1 VPSRRGLRGRPR
13 SLDRFELGALVVL
26 ALLSLWD
33 VVSDLAI
40 ARAHGLVWTRTDGFF
55 AVDQLQYLAWIQSS
69 AHHWLI
75 ADMFVLR
82 PTTADYLQPAILLSG
97 LLVRAGVASWL
108 ALMLWKP
115 VAVIAVTLAAVALTR
130 RCFERTFDRRAA
142 LVLAL
147 FYASLSDVNG
157 SLGVIGDMMSVW
169 QSWGYPFGLLAAALI
184 TAGLIVYADARERGS
199 LTLVPGLLG
208 ALAGL
213 LHPWQGELMFL
224 IVVIAELCGP
234 ARPPATLR
242 ARRAGDRAWARP
254 PALAA
259 VTLALVALPL
269 LYYFGL
275 GHLDAVWRVGQQ
287 RARHTFSATA
297 TLLAAAPLLA
307 CALLGYRGRPRDTLE
322 LLLRAWVPAAVV
334 IWVFSQSALGATP
347 LHAVGGLP
355 LPMAVLAV
363 RGVHRARLDRLR
375 HGRALAVLGIALLTV
390 PATAYCMG
398 YAHTFLR
405 PSPTSGNFVTPSES
419 RALRHLTVVG
429 PRGGVLAAFRLGQVV
444 PGVTGHRTYIGDC
457 LWSEPRCDVRKRT
470 METLLQGEMAPAA
483 ARRFV
488 RGTGAE
494 WLLGGCGARRAAVD
508 RELRGLV
515 SNELPEGCATVWQLK
530 QGRSSSRG
538 GPAQAGGASH
548 YRGGPAQAGG
558 ASHYHPRPYASVRAP
573 RRQ

>member
-1 VPSRRGLRGRPR
+1 VRSRRG
-13 SLDRFELGALVVL
+13 LDRFELGALALL

-33 VVSDLAI
+33 VASDLAI

-69 AHHWLI
+69 ARHGLVG
-75 ADMFVLR
+75 DMFVLR
-82 PTTADYLQPAILLSG
+82 PTSADYLQPAILLSG
-97 LLVRAGVASWL
+97 MLVRAGVASWL

-115 VAVIAVTLAAVALTR
+115 VAVVAITLAAVALSR
-130 RCFERTFDRRAA
+130 RCFQRTFDRRAA

-157 SLGVIGDMMSVW
+157 SLGVIGDMMSMW

-184 TAGLIVYADARERGS
+184 TVGLIGYADARERHR
-199 LTLVPGLLG
+199 TTVVPGLLG
-208 ALAGL
+208 ALAGS

-224 IVVIAELCGP
+224 IVVIAELCR
-234 ARPPATLR
+234 ARTTLR
-242 ARRAGDRAWARP
+242 ALRSGETSAAPIVG
-254 PALAA
+254 LVA
-259 VTLALVALPL
+259 VTLVLVALPL

-275 GHLDAVWRVGQQ
+275 GHLDAVWRAGQQ
-287 RARHTFSATA
+287 RARHSFSATA

-355 LPMAVLAV
+355 LPMAVLSV
-363 RGVHRARLDRLR
+363 RGVHRAGLDRLP
-375 HGRALAVLGIALLTV
+375 RARLLAGLAIALVTV
-390 PATAYCMG
+390 PATVYCMA
-398 YAHTFLR
+398 YAHAFLR
-405 PSPTSGNFVTPSES
+405 PAPSSGNFVTPSES
-419 RALRHLTVVG
+419 RALGYLTAVG

-444 PGVTGHRTYIGDC
+444 PGVTGHRTYVGDC
-457 LWSEPRCDVRKRT
+457 LWSEPRCDARKRA
-470 METLLQGEMAPAA
+470 MQVLLQGRMSPAA

-488 RGTGAE
+488 RGTGAQ
-494 WLLGGCGARRAAVD
+494 WLLTGCGARRGPIA
-508 RELRGLV
+508 RELGGVLANSV
-515 SNELPEGCATVWQLK
+515 PDGCATVWQLR
-530 QGRSSSRG
+530 Q
-538 GPAQAGGASH
+538 PAGHQLS
-548 YRGGPAQAGG
+548 
-558 ASHYHPRPYASVRAP
+558 SHYHAPPYASVRAP

>member
-1 VPSRRGLRGRPR
+1 VRSRRGPR
-13 SLDRFELGALVVL
+13 LDGFELGALVL
-26 ALLSLWD
+26 LGALSLWD
-33 VVSDLAI
+33 VAGDLAI

-75 ADMFVLR
+75 GDEFVLR
-82 PTTADYLQPAILLSG
+82 PTPADYLQPAILLSG
-97 LLVRAGVASWL
+97 LLVRAGVAAWL

-115 VAVIAVTLAAVALTR
+115 VAVLAITLAAVALSR
-130 RCFERTFDRRAA
+130 RCFERPFERRAA

-169 QSWGYPFGLLAAALI
+169 QSWGYPFGLVAVALI
-184 TAGLIVYADARERGS
+184 TAGLIAYAEARRRGR
-199 LTLVPGLLG
+199 LTVVPGVLG
-208 ALAGL
+208 ALAGSI
-213 LHPWQGELMFL
+213 HPWQGELMFL
-224 IVVIAELCGP
+224 IVVIAELCR
-234 ARPPATLR
+234 APATLG
-242 ARRAGDRAWARP
+242 ARRADRAAEAEPPGGAGDGGWARP
-254 PALAA
+254 LGLAA

-275 GHLDAVWRVGQQ
+275 GHLDPVWRAGQQ

-307 CALLGYRGRPRDTLE
+307 AALLGYRGRPRDTLE
-322 LLLRAWVPAAVV
+322 LLLRAWVPAAVL

-363 RGVHRARLDRLR
+363 RGVRRAGLARLR
-375 HGRALAVLGIALLTV
+375 HGRALAVLAIALVTI

-398 YAHTFLR
+398 YAHTFLK
-405 PSPTSGNFVTPSES
+405 PSPTSGNFVTASES
-419 RALRHLTVVG
+419 RALGYLAGAG

-444 PGVTGHRTYIGDC
+444 PGVTGRRTYVGDC

-470 METLLQGEMAPAA
+470 MEALLRGRMTPAA

-488 RGTGAE
+488 RGTGAR
-494 WLLGGCGARRAAVD
+494 WLLSGCGARRAAIA
-508 RELRGLV
+508 RELRGAV
-515 SNELPEGCATVWQLK
+515 AGDAPEGCATVWEL
-530 QGRSSSRG
+530 R
-538 GPAQAGGASH
+538 PPAGGQLAGSG
-548 YRGGPAQAGG
+548 RVRQAR
-558 ASHYHPRPYASVRAP
+558 HYHPPPYASVRAP